1 MVRSA
6 AAITA
11 FAKIAFNR
19 YTAALAYRDYRIL
32 WIANLGSGAAAW
44 ALIVARGALVYN
56 EFDSS
61 LWVGIV
67 TFAAMIPRVFIPPVA
82 GYLSDKFDRRR
93 VVQIMYATN
102 LAQTLGLSL
111 YVLFAEMDIF
121 FTAIN
126 AWVIVAMSL
135 INGSARSAQMPA
147 SQSLVPNLVP
157 RPLLLN
163 GIALNQATMQG
174 SRLFGPL
181 AIAPLLATVGVSGA
195 FFMCTAFY
203 VVSLIQSLR
212 LKTVSTGTV
221 RQGGNVFTNFALS
234 VWDGLRYV
242 YATPI
247 LRVVVFMALFHCGLT
262 MSFESLLPVLSDTR
276 LNAGDAGFTYLMGAV
291 GGGALVTVILIA
303 GVTSESTRGKLFINL
318 GVVSGLAPA
327 MLALTNNRELAIA
340 AAFFMGATQ
349 SGFMTLTHTMIQS
362 VTDDSVRGRVGAVY
376 SLHIGGMMAS
386 ANLLNGVFADVRLS
400 DYILP
405 ATAPLAG
412 FLNNVIS
419 AFPTP
424 IGPSPL
430 LLIGGIGFIVVMFAS
445 WQALT
450 IRQIY
455 RGELSYT
462 VATAR

>member
-1 MVRSA
+1 MLNRLARHSKSVA
-6 AAITA
+6 
-11 FAKIAFNR
+11 NR
-19 YTAALAYRDYRIL
+19 YTAALAYKDYRIL
-32 WIANLGSGAAAW
+32 WIANLSSGAAAW

-67 TFAAMIPRVFIPPVA
+67 TFAAMIPRVFIPPIA

-93 VVQIMYATN
+93 VVSFMYATN
-102 LAQTLGLSL
+102 LAQTLALSL
-111 YVLFAEMDIF
+111 YVALAEMDIIF
-121 FTAIN
+121 AAIN

-135 INGSARSAQMPA
+135 INGSARAAQMPA

-157 RPLLLN
+157 RELLLN

-195 FFMCTAFY
+195 FFMCSAFY
-203 VVSLIQSLR
+203 VVSLVQSLR
-212 LKTVSTGTV
+212 LKTISTGTV
-221 RQGGNVFTNFALS
+221 RQGRSIIVNFALS
-234 VWDGLRYV
+234 VWDGLKYV
-242 YATPI
+242 YTTPI

-276 LNAGDAGFTYLMGAV
+276 MDAGDAGFTYLMGAV
-291 GGGALVTVILIA
+291 GAGALVSVILIA
-303 GVTSESTRGKLFINL
+303 GVTSESVRGKLFLNL
-318 GVVSGLAPA
+318 GVISGLAPA
-327 MLALTNNRELAIA
+327 VLALSTNMPTALA
-340 AAFFMGATQ
+340 AAAFMGATQ

-386 ANLLNGVFADVRLS
+386 ANLLNGVFADFRPTEYLL
-400 DYILP
+400 D
-405 ATAPLAG
+405 AAAPLAG
-412 FLNNVIS
+412 IVNDALNFLPS
-419 AFPTP
+419 P

-430 LLIGGIGFIVVMFAS
+430 LLIGGVGFIIVMFAS

-462 VATAR
+462 VAAAR

>member
-1 MVRSA
+1 MLNRLARHSKSVA
-6 AAITA
+6 
-11 FAKIAFNR
+11 NR
-19 YTAALAYRDYRIL
+19 YTAALAYKDYRIL
-32 WIANLGSGAAAW
+32 WVANLCSGAAAW

-67 TFAAMIPRVFIPPVA
+67 TFAAMIPRVFIPPIA

-93 VVQIMYATN
+93 VVTFMYATN
-102 LAQTLGLSL
+102 LAQTLALSL
-111 YVLFAEMDIF
+111 YVALAEMDIIF
-121 FTAIN
+121 AAIN

-135 INGSARSAQMPA
+135 INGSARAAQMPA

-157 RPLLLN
+157 RELLLN

-195 FFMCTAFY
+195 FFMCSAFY
-203 VVSLIQSLR
+203 VVSLVQSLR

-276 LNAGDAGFTYLMGAV
+276 MDAGEAGFTYLMGAV
-291 GGGALVTVILIA
+291 GAGALVSVILIA
-303 GVTSESTRGKLFINL
+303 GVTSESGRGKLFLNL
-318 GVVSGLAPA
+318 GVISGLAPA
-327 MLALTNNRELAIA
+327 VLALSTNMPTALA
-340 AAFFMGATQ
+340 AAAFMGATQ

-386 ANLLNGVFADVRLS
+386 ANLLNGVFADFRPTEYLL
-400 DYILP
+400 D
-405 ATAPLAG
+405 AAAPLASIVNDALN
-412 FLNNVIS
+412 FLPS
-419 AFPTP
+419 P

-430 LLIGGIGFIVVMFAS
+430 LLIGGVGFIIVMFAS

-462 VATAR
+462 VAAAR